1 MTGERRHL
9 SVVLG
14 PNSHSRQVAIRWMY
28 AYLCTSHMHTTRRMY
43 TRYDLRVRHELTH
56 THTPSSNKHAMQC
69 EWVCC
74 VLFNGCGHDHSHPKR
89 TYPITISLSLAV
101 EWKSTEKK
109 HNSTAIVRAPCI
121 CETQVYILFCAT
133 TTIFVLSQ
141 LVLRWFSRRLLI
153 LCAFCV
159 ICVCVRQKHSTSPIL
174 IVLGG
179 RREEKKA

>member
-1 MTGERRHL
+1 MLTCARHTCTPHVVCIRDMIFG
-9 SVVLG
+9 SV
-14 PNSHSRQVAIRWMY
+14 
-28 AYLCTSHMHTTRRMY
+28 TSS
-43 TRYDLRVRHELTH
+43 H

-159 ICVCVRQKHSTSPIL
+159 ICVCVRLKHSTSPIL